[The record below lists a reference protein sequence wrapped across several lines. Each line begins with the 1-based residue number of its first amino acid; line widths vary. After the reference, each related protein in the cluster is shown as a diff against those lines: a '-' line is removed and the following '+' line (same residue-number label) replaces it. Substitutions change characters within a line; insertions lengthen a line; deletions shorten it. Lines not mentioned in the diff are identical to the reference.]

1 MSTYTIT
8 KISSLLERQTG
19 HNLDRQM
26 SALNSLEQ
34 EAKDENQIMQKLAVK
49 SSQDSDSIRI
59 LTIITLIYLPCTVV
73 SVSDISHA
81 FQ

>member
-1 MSTYTIT
+1 
-8 KISSLLERQTG
+8 
-19 HNLDRQM
+19 M

-34 EAKDENQIMQKLAVK
+34 EAKDENQIMQELAVK

-73 SVSDISHA
+73 SVSDISQRFPIA
-81 FQ
+81 ADSLCRASTLRSL